1 MLDELMPFMLANL
14 SAIARHMR
22 KRGSTLNTT
31 ALVNETYLRL
41 AAAGFEPND
50 REHFLALVARA
61 MGQILVD
68 HARAQRRLKRGGGGA
83 KVTLTE
89 SVALTDAQIDELL
102 TIQDLLEA
110 LGREHPRRRRI
121 FEMRFFTGVSVDE
134 AARALHI
141 SENTVIRDY
150 RLACAWLRF
159 HFNGTASA
167 VKE

>member
-1 MLDELMPFMLANL
+1 MPFMLANL
-14 SAIARHMR
+14 RAIARRMR
-22 KRGSTLNTT
+22 KHGSTLNTT

-41 AAAGFEPND
+41 VGAGFEPND

-68 HARAQRRLKRGGGGA
+68 HARAQRRLKRGGGRA
-83 KVTLTE
+83 QVTLTE
-89 SVALTDAQIDELL
+89 STALTDAHIDELL
-102 TIQDLLEA
+102 AIQDLLDG

-121 FEMRFFTGVSVDE
+121 FEMRFFAGVSVDE
-134 AARALHI
+134 AAQALHI
-141 SENTVIRDY
+141 SENSVIRDY

-159 HFNGTASA
+159 HFQGAASV